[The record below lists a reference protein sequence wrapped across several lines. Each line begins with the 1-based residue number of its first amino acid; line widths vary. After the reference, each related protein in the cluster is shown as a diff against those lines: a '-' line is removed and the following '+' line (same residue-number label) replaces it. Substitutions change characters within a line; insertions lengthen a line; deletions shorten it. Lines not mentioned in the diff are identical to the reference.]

1 VPKLDIF
8 GNHATCCSSASGGP
22 RREFWHDDLVSIWL
36 HLARFAG
43 CKVVHEKSGIVVA
56 QPNFRADLYFP
67 QLKYIIDLRT
77 AVTCDKALCP
87 KAAVTPGAAAEAGTA
102 KKDDKWKAPVEAQG
116 DTFIAPV
123 HEEGG
128 RISEPAL
135 NLLDS
140 FARRFGNTNIEQA
153 TYKTYALQRLHTVGQ
168 IGVAR
173 LCRAVKPTP
182 VGPRQISNPIS
193 ALRFGVPSRRPVG
206 LALVLNSSATRPLWH
221 ATAVHRISTAAVAN
235 ALTPQP
241 FVAPFLTPFIAFA
254 PFDLFDNAA
263 CSSGSLIYCLAD

>member
-1 VPKLDIF
+1 MPKLDIF
-8 GNHATCCSSASGGP
+8 GNHAKCCFSASGGP
-22 RREFWHDDLVSIWL
+22 RREFWHDDLVSLWL

-77 AVTCDKALCP
+77 AVTCDKTLCL

-173 LCRAVKPTP
+173 LYRCAHGKF
-182 VGPRQISNPIS
+182 QIPSQPYAS
-193 ALRFGVPSRRPVG
+193 ASLLGARWAWHLHLILRPLVLFGKLLLFIGYRRRPW
-206 LALVLNSSATRPLWH
+206 RM
-221 ATAVHRISTAAVAN
+221 R
-235 ALTPQP
+235 
-241 FVAPFLTPFIAFA
+241 
-254 PFDLFDNAA
+254 
-263 CSSGSLIYCLAD
+263 